1 MNDLSLTRLWLM
13 RGGFLLIALVIL
25 FFHLLPLDTSPR
37 RWAGPDL
44 ILCFALAWSVRRP
57 EYVPPLVLAGVFLL
71 SDLLLQRPPGLWALL
86 ALLGCER
93 IKMRARG
100 LRDSTFPAEWLTAA
114 TIIFVIL
121 VSNRLILAVLF
132 VELPGIT
139 LSLFELGM
147 TVLFYPVVV
156 LITHSLMGVRK
167 AAPGELDAL
176 GQRA

>member
-13 RGGFLLIALVIL
+13 RGGFVLIALVIL
-25 FFHLLPLDTSPR
+25 FFQLLPLDTSPR

-44 ILCFALAWSVRRP
+44 ILCFALAWSLRRP
-57 EYVPPLVLAGVFLL
+57 EYVPPLILAGIFLL

-93 IKMRARG
+93 IKIRGRG

-114 TIIFVIL
+114 TVIFVIL
-121 VSNRLILAVLF
+121 VSNRLILALMF
-132 VELPGIT
+132 VEVPGIT

-147 TVLFYPVVV
+147 TVMFYPVVV
-156 LITHSLMGVRK
+156 LITHAFMGVRK

>member
-13 RGGFLLIALVIL
+13 RGGFLLIVLVIL
-25 FFHLLPLDTSPR
+25 FFQLLPLDTSPR

-44 ILCFALAWSVRRP
+44 ILCFALAWSLRRP
-57 EYVPPLVLAGVFLL
+57 EYVPPVLLAGAFLL
-71 SDLLLQRPPGLWALL
+71 ADMLLQRPPGLWALL

-93 IKMRARG
+93 IKIRGRG

-114 TIIFVIL
+114 TIILVI
-121 VSNRLILAVLF
+121 VVANRLILALMF
-132 VELPGIT
+132 VDIPGIT

-147 TVLFYPVVV
+147 TVIFYPFAVFV
-156 LITHSLMGVRK
+156 THALMGVRK

-176 GQRA
+176 GHRA